1 MSERYISVAI
11 DGPAGAGK
19 STIAK
24 RVAAELGFLYVD
36 TGAIYR
42 TVGYHMS
49 LMGIGPKD
57 KDGIERCIDD
67 VNIQIE
73 WQDGVQHM
81 FLNGQDVTGEIRT
94 PEMSMMASGV
104 SAQKCVRDYLLQ
116 MQRDLA
122 RTQNVIMDGR
132 DIGTVVL
139 PNATVKIY
147 LTASAEVRAERRF
160 LELQEKGEKV
170 KFEDVLKELIARDQQ
185 DMNRAIAPLK
195 QADDAFVVD
204 ASHKNVDEVVAEIKD
219 IIGRKVAAL

>member
-1 MSERYISVAI
+1 MKKHISVAI
-11 DGPAGAGK
+11 DGPSGAGK
-19 STIAK
+19 STLAK
-24 RVAAELGFLYVD
+24 ALAKKLGYLYVD

-67 VNIQIE
+67 VNIDIQ
-73 WQDGVQHM
+73 WLDGVQHM

-122 RTQNVIMDGR
+122 KTQNVIMDGR

-139 PNATVKIY
+139 PNATVKIF
-147 LTASAEVRAERRF
+147 LTASAEVRARRRF

-170 KFEDVLKELIARDQQ
+170 QYADVLKELIARDAQ
-185 DMNRAIAPLK
+185 DMNRAVAPLK
-195 QADDAFVVD
+195 QAQDAFVID
-204 ASHKNVDEVVAEIKD
+204 ASDKNIEEVVAEARE
-219 IIGRKVAAL
+219 IIRKKAGTL

>member
-1 MSERYISVAI
+1 MNYISIAI
-11 DGPAGAGK
+11 DGPGGAGK
-19 STIAK
+19 STVAK
-24 RVAAELGFLYVD
+24 RLASELGYHYVD

-57 KDGIERCIDD
+57 RDGIERCIDD

-160 LELQEKGEKV
+160 LELQGKGEKV

>member
-1 MSERYISVAI
+1 
-11 DGPAGAGK
+11 
-19 STIAK
+19 
-24 RVAAELGFLYVD
+24 
-36 TGAIYR
+36 
-42 TVGYHMS
+42 
-49 LMGIGPKD
+49 
-57 KDGIERCIDD
+57 
-67 VNIQIE
+67 
-73 WQDGVQHM
+73 
-81 FLNGQDVTGEIRT
+81 
-94 PEMSMMASGV
+94 
-104 SAQKCVRDYLLQ
+104 
-116 MQRDLA
+116 
-122 RTQNVIMDGR
+122 MDGR

-160 LELQEKGEKV
+160 LELQGKGEKV

>member
-1 MSERYISVAI
+1 MGKNISIAI
-11 DGPAGAGK
+11 DGPGGAGK

-24 RVAAELGFLYVD
+24 RLAAELGFHYVD

-67 VNIQIE
+67 VNIDIQWI
-73 WQDGVQHM
+73 DGVQHM

-122 RTQNVIMDGR
+122 ETQNVIMDGR

-147 LTASAEVRAERRF
+147 LTASAEVRAERRY
-160 LELQEKGEKV
+160 LELIGKGETV
-170 KFEDVLKELIARDQQ
+170 RYEDVLRELIARDEQ
-185 DMNRAIAPLK
+185 DMNRAVAPLK
-195 QADDAFVVD
+195 QAEDAFVID
-204 ASHKNVDEVVAEIKD
+204 ASDKNIEEVVAEAKA
-219 IIGRKVAAL
+219 IIERKAGML

>member
-1 MSERYISVAI
+1 MGNHISIAI
-11 DGPAGAGK
+11 DGPGGAGK

-24 RVAAELGFLYVD
+24 RLAAELGFHYVD

-49 LMGIGPKD
+49 LMGIGPRGR
-57 KDGIERCIDD
+57 DGIERCIDD
-67 VNIQIE
+67 VNIDIQWI
-73 WQDGVQHM
+73 DGVQHM

-122 RTQNVIMDGR
+122 KTQNVIMDGR

-139 PNATVKIY
+139 PNATVKIF
-147 LTASAEVRAERRF
+147 LTASAEVRAERRY
-160 LELQEKGEKV
+160 LELIGKGEQV
-170 KFEDVLKELIARDQQ
+170 KYEDVLRELIARDEQ
-185 DMNRAIAPLK
+185 DMNRAVAPLK
-195 QADDAFVVD
+195 KAEDAFVID
-204 ASHKNVDEVVAEIKD
+204 ASDKNIEEVVAEARV
-219 IIGRKVAAL
+219 IIERKAGAL